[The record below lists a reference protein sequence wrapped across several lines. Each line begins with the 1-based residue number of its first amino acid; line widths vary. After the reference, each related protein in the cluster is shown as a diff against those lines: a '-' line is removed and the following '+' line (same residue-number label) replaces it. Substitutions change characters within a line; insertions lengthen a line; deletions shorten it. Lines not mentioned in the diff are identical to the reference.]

1 MGVEMSRASEQM
13 ITTAEVRAALE
24 QRAPVVA
31 LESALITHGLPYPK
45 NLEVASR
52 LEAEVRAQGAT
63 PATIALMDGNIHVGL
78 GGAEIA
84 ELARATDA
92 VKVSRRDIAAALLQ
106 RRCGGTTVAAT
117 MFLAR
122 RQGLTVL
129 ATGGI
134 GGVHRESPYDISADL
149 PTLADTPMIVVC
161 AGAKAI
167 LDLPATLE
175 YLETSSVTVAG
186 YQTDEFP
193 AFYWRE
199 SGLKL
204 NLRLDSTEEI
214 AELWERQ
221 RTVGLPGALLIANP
235 IPAADAIR
243 RTEIEPVIEQASVE
257 AVRKGIQGQAVT
269 PFLLDRVSELTGK
282 KSIKANEALLLNNAR
297 LAAQIASAVAN
308 NLGPMEAMK

>member
-1 MGVEMSRASEQM
+1 MDVERSGLLDQV
-13 ITTAEVRAALE
+13 IIGAEIKAALE

-52 LEAEVRAQGAT
+52 LEAEVREQGAI
-63 PATIALMDGNIHVGL
+63 PATIALMDGAIRVGL
-78 GGAEIA
+78 SSAEISA
-84 ELARATDA
+84 LAQSKDA
-92 VKVSRRDIAAALLQ
+92 AKVSRRDIAAVLVQ
-106 RRCGGTTVAAT
+106 GRYGGTTVAAT

-134 GGVHRESPYDISADL
+134 GGVHRESPNDISADL

-167 LDLPATLE
+167 LDLAATLE

-193 AFYWRE
+193 AFYSRE

-204 NLRLDSTEEI
+204 TLRLDSPEAI
-214 AELWERQ
+214 AELWRRHQ
-221 RTVGLPGALLIANP
+221 AVGLPGALLVANP
-235 IPAADAIR
+235 IRAADSIPQ
-243 RTEIEPVIEQASVE
+243 TEIEPLIEQASAE
-257 AVRKGIQGQAVT
+257 AVRRGIRGQAVT
-269 PFLLDRVSELTGK
+269 PFLLDRVSELTGER
-282 KSIKANEALLLNNAR
+282 SIKANEALLLNNAR
-297 LAAQIASAVAN
+297 LAAQIASAIASVRD
-308 NLGPMEAMK
+308 PMEAKK